1 MALFEQDILSA
12 SKIPSY
18 IRSSKVDM
26 IPQFIKEYTEL
37 VKLVDKL
44 IIDFT
49 GNKEWWQ
56 EQVKPGLNDERM
68 TVYEGQIKTI
78 DENID
83 KLNKHKTKLNQLIER
98 WNYVMKKNK
107 KSKSKALFDRSKSL
121 FVRSKES
128 KELFGKLRKLKKD
141 MISDLSKSQKPV
153 KRTKRGKRTK
163 RR

>member
-18 IRSSKVDM
+18 IRGSKVNM
-26 IPQFIKEYTEL
+26 IPEFIKEHREL

-56 EQVKPGLNDERM
+56 EQVKPGLNDKFM
-68 TVYEGQIKTI
+68 NIYEGQIKTI

-83 KLNKHKTKLNQLIER
+83 KLNKHKTKLNQIIER

-107 KSKSKALFDRSKSL
+107 KSTSKALFDR
-121 FVRSKES
+121 S

-141 MISDLSKSQKPV
+141 MISDMSKPQKPV

>member
-1 MALFEQDILSA
+1 MGLFEQDILSA

-18 IRSSKVDM
+18 ISSSKVDM
-26 IPQFIKEYTEL
+26 VPQFIKEYTEL
-37 VKLVDKL
+37 VKSVDKL

-56 EQVKPGLNDERM
+56 KQVKPGLNDKFM
-68 TVYEGQIKTI
+68 NIYEGQIKTI

-83 KLNKHKTKLNQLIER
+83 KLNKHKTKLNQIIER

-107 KSKSKALFDRSKSL
+107 KSKSKAL

-141 MISDLSKSQKPV
+141 MISDLSKPQKPV
-153 KRTKRGKRTK
+153 KRTKRTKRGKRTK
-163 RR
+163 TR

>member
-1 MALFEQDILSA
+1 
-12 SKIPSY
+12 
-18 IRSSKVDM
+18 
-26 IPQFIKEYTEL
+26 
-37 VKLVDKL
+37 VDKL

-56 EQVKPGLNDERM
+56 EQVKPGLNDKFM
-68 TVYEGQIKTI
+68 NIYEGQIKTI

-83 KLNKHKTKLNQLIER
+83 KLNKHKTKLNQIIER

-107 KSKSKALFDRSKSL
+107 KSKSKALFDRSKE
-121 FVRSKES
+121 SKES
-128 KELFGKLRKLKKD
+128 KESEELLGKLRKLKKD
-141 MISDLSKSQKPV
+141 MISDMSKPQKPV

>member
-1 MALFEQDILSA
+1 MSLFARDIVSA
-12 SKIPSY
+12 RNIPSD

-56 EQVKPGLNDERM
+56 EKVKPGLNDERM

-98 WNYVMKKNK
+98 WNYVKKKNT
-107 KSKSKALFDRSKSL
+107 KSKA
-121 FVRSKES
+121 
-128 KELFGKLRKLKKD
+128 LFGKLRKLKKD

-163 RR
+163 RK